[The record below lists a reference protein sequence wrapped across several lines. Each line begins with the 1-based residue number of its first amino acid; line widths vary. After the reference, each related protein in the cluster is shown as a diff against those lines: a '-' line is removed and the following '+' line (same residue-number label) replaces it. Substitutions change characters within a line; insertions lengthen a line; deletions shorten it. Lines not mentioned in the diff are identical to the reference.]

1 MSANAPK
8 RMRILLRLPNWLGDG
23 VMASSL
29 FYTLKHHYP
38 NAYFVLVGPQITCE
52 LFKKDEKIEA
62 VFIDDTKKSFFRL
75 LATYKLAQKIGRC
88 DIAIALNNH
97 FYSAFLLY
105 ATKTPIRIGFA
116 QFFRSFFL
124 SHAITAAP
132 KEYHQVEK
140 YCFLFSQ
147 FLEKELDQK
156 SVLPLKLAFNLPT
169 HTPNTPKKIGFNPSA
184 SYGSAKRWPASYYA
198 KAAAVLLEKGHEIY
212 FFGAKE
218 DTIVS
223 EEILKSVK
231 GLLKNPLLSHNAYNL
246 CGKTSIEE
254 LIERIAI
261 LDLFITNDSG
271 PMHVAASTQT
281 PLIALF
287 GPTDEKETRPYKA
300 QKTIVLNHHLSC
312 APCKKR
318 VCPLKNEKN
327 HLCMKSITPLEVL
340 EAAHALLEKP

>member
-1 MSANAPK
+1 MNMITPK

-29 FYTLKHHYP
+29 FYTLKNHYP
-38 NAYFVLVGPQITCE
+38 NARFVLVGPKITCE
-52 LFKKDEKIEA
+52 LFQKDEKIEA
-62 VFIDDTKKSFFRL
+62 VFTDDTKKSFFRL

-88 DIAIALNNH
+88 DMAIALNNH

-105 ATKTPIRIGFA
+105 ATKTPVRIGFA

-147 FLEKELDQK
+147 FLKKELDQK
-156 SVLPLKLAFNLPT
+156 SVLPLKLAFNLPA

-184 SYGSAKRWPASYYA
+184 SYGSAKRWLASYYA
-198 KAAAVLLEKGHEIY
+198 EVAATLLEKGHEIY

-218 DTIVS
+218 DAIVS

-231 GLLKNPLLSHNAYNL
+231 GLLKNPLLFNNAYNL
-246 CGKTSIEE
+246 CGETSIEE
-254 LIERIAI
+254 LIERIAT

-271 PMHVAASTQT
+271 PMHVAAGTQT

-287 GPTDEKETRPYKA
+287 GPTDEKETSPYKA
-300 QKTIVLNHHLSC
+300 QKAIVLNHHLSC
-312 APCKKR
+312 SPCKKR

-327 HLCMKSITPLEVL
+327 HLCMKSITPIEVIQ
-340 EAAHALLEKP
+340 ATSTLLEEG

>member
-1 MSANAPK
+1 M
-8 RMRILLRLPNWLGDG
+8 
-23 VMASSL
+23 L
-29 FYTLKHHYP
+29 FIF
-38 NAYFVLVGPQITCE
+38 AI
-52 LFKKDEKIEA
+52 FK
-62 VFIDDTKKSFFRL
+62 
-75 LATYKLAQKIGRC
+75 
-88 DIAIALNNH
+88 
-97 FYSAFLLY
+97 
-105 ATKTPIRIGFA
+105 
-116 QFFRSFFL
+116 
-124 SHAITAAP
+124 
-132 KEYHQVEK
+132 
-140 YCFLFSQ
+140 
-147 FLEKELDQK
+147 KELDQK

-184 SYGSAKRWPASYYA
+184 SYGSAKRWLASYYTEV
-198 KAAAVLLEKGHEIY
+198 AVALLEKGHEIY

-218 DTIVS
+218 DAIVS

-231 GLLKNPLLSHNAYNL
+231 SLLKNPLLSHNAYNL

-254 LIERIAI
+254 LIQRIAI

-340 EAAHALLEKP
+340 QAAHTLLEEP

>member
-1 MSANAPK
+1 MSVNAPK

-38 NAYFVLVGPQITCE
+38 NAHFILVGPQITCE

-97 FYSAFLLY
+97 FHSAFLLY

-116 QFFRSFFL
+116 QFFRSLFL
-124 SHAITAAP
+124 SHAIIAAP

-147 FLEKELDQK
+147 FLKKELDQK

-169 HTPNTPKKIGFNPSA
+169 HT
-184 SYGSAKRWPASYYA
+184 
-198 KAAAVLLEKGHEIY
+198 
-212 FFGAKE
+212 
-218 DTIVS
+218 
-223 EEILKSVK
+223 
-231 GLLKNPLLSHNAYNL
+231 
-246 CGKTSIEE
+246 
-254 LIERIAI
+254 
-261 LDLFITNDSG
+261 
-271 PMHVAASTQT
+271 QT
-281 PLIALF
+281 PLKKSALTLVQAM
-287 GPTDEKETRPYKA
+287 GA
-300 QKTIVLNHHLSC
+300 
-312 APCKKR
+312 
-318 VCPLKNEKN
+318 LKDGRLLITLKSLL
-327 HLCMKSITPLEVL
+327 LC
-340 EAAHALLEKP
+340 